1 MGEHRLHTWTVFANT
16 FFLGASRCHAW
27 VMHSFGKRLVSV
39 GTAVAVA
46 VGGIS
51 FIALSSSA
59 SAGGP
64 VTRAATVKSHP
75 SAKVPIEVTLSP
87 NGRRLIVEV
96 DWHDGLDA
104 RPGRDRFVV
113 RVLAGNNEIVNKEY
127 TGSRPDQQT
136 LTLRLSPA
144 KASLLRKA
152 RNSGEAVIAV
162 TQQSDHAKDND
173 KLYERNHVTVV
184 RLPALNHT
192 TVRADDYPTPTV
204 TVVPTP
210 APTVTVMPTP
220 TPTVTVMPTPE
231 ACSPIGPGADLS
243 GCDLHG
249 AHLEDANLN
258 KANLTGADLSGANL
272 SGANL
277 TGATWTDATC
287 ENGEKATGS
296 PADCVS
302 SVATTPPACGPI
314 KAGADLE
321 GCDLSKLNLTNAHM
335 TSANLKNANLAGADL
350 T

>member
-1 MGEHRLHTWTVFANT
+1 
-16 FFLGASRCHAW
+16 
-27 VMHSFGKRLVSV
+27 MHSFGKRLVSV

-113 RVLAGNNEIVNKEY
+113 RVLAGNKEVVNKVY

-152 RNSGEAVIAV
+152 RNNGEAVIAV

-173 KLYERNHVTVV
+173 KLY
-184 RLPALNHT
+184 
-192 TVRADDYPTPTV
+192 
-204 TVVPTP
+204 
-210 APTVTVMPTP
+210 
-220 TPTVTVMPTPE
+220 
-231 ACSPIGPGADLS
+231 
-243 GCDLHG
+243 
-249 AHLEDANLN
+249 
-258 KANLTGADLSGANL
+258 
-272 SGANL
+272 
-277 TGATWTDATC
+277 
-287 ENGEKATGS
+287 
-296 PADCVS
+296 
-302 SVATTPPACGPI
+302 
-314 KAGADLE
+314 
-321 GCDLSKLNLTNAHM
+321 
-335 TSANLKNANLAGADL
+335 
-350 T
+350 

>member
-1 MGEHRLHTWTVFANT
+1 MCGSRPEKSEVKRRESQGREFQESESLGSEPDQGADLTPRGPVRREPDWREPDWRGPDRRGPDWRGPDRRDPDRCHVVEHDLPRRHSHQHGLLNGQPLGLISEAVAARGADGSKAMRSDFCLAPYDSVCSRGITKPCALHLDCFSECECVS
-16 FFLGASRCHAW
+16 ASRCHGW

-113 RVLAGNNEIVNKEY
+113 RVLAGNNEVVNKEY

-184 RLPALNHT
+184 RLPALNRT
-192 TVRADDYPTPTV
+192 TVRADETPH
-204 TVVPTP
+204 PHLP
-210 APTVTVMPTP
+210 RL
-220 TPTVTVMPTPE
+220 
-231 ACSPIGPGADLS
+231 SPS
-243 GCDLHG
+243 CLH
-249 AHLEDANLN
+249 
-258 KANLTGADLSGANL
+258 
-272 SGANL
+272 
-277 TGATWTDATC
+277 
-287 ENGEKATGS
+287 
-296 PADCVS
+296 
-302 SVATTPPACGPI
+302 PPLHPP
-314 KAGADLE
+314 
-321 GCDLSKLNLTNAHM
+321 
-335 TSANLKNANLAGADL
+335 
-350 T
+350 